1 MPPSASDGDLLP
13 DVLSEEGYGSDVCS
27 PCPALRSKCV
37 CQNRCYEKVSLEA
50 VRDSREQLLTLSR
63 KDRARL
69 VIAAVRGQVCDR
81 RGKVKPRYWLTFQGV
96 PVCRRLW
103 EYAHSV
109 GHSRVDLAK
118 HCLKVG
124 ADGPPDQLGRLPL
137 KFNDADTWFLDLY
150 QSLGGAFGR
159 S

>member
-1 MPPSASDGDLLP
+1 M
-13 DVLSEEGYGSDVCS
+13 
-27 PCPALRSKCV
+27 
-37 CQNRCYEKVSLEA
+37 SLQA
-50 VRDSREQLLTLSR
+50 FRDSREQCLILSR

-69 VIAAVRGQVCDR
+69 VIAAVSGQVCDR
-81 RGKVKPRYWLTFQGV
+81 RGKVKPRYRQWTFQGV

-103 EYAHSV
+103 EYAHAV

-137 KFNDADTWFLDLY
+137 KFNDADAWFLDLY
-150 QSLGGAFGR
+150 QSLGEPLAEVDPSFIDVDCVPIDDADHPLWSLRIAINNGQYAPKAVFEPR
-159 S
+159 RF